1 MESFLHLYS
10 KKAMAKQNK
19 SKVNY
24 KVFAKKYKK
33 KIKRAS
39 SEYHA
44 TYKGNKYV
52 IDVFY
57 LTEENEKI
65 YIEIIVKNQL
75 EIYRKI
81 LDMPKENTYVLDLTK
96 LDLNSSPKDI
106 EVYLQNPSRYYTLE
120 EYIKRCSVNL

>member
-1 MESFLHLYS
+1 MVSCLNQVRTHL
-10 KKAMAKQNK
+10 ML
-19 SKVNY
+19 
-24 KVFAKKYKK
+24 
-33 KIKRAS
+33 
-39 SEYHA
+39 
-44 TYKGNKYV
+44 
-52 IDVFY
+52 Y

-106 EVYLQNPSRYYTLE
+106 EVYFKLISVTNE
-120 EYIKRCSVNL
+120 DKIKKIECVEAVLKIVNFIKKDPR